1 MAVWIIGISSP
12 LWEISLSS
20 WGSKRRLQAIP
31 KNCRWWGLLYEV
43 CKTEWNAN
51 PNPPPFSNILMA
63 PVFQLFNFWM
73 EFFAEACKTDSKEL
87 TSSSFPVSS
96 PSLRPSSTHTDRLY
110 DHCKTSSP
118 TNPDP
123 VPIVDRSWFRSPP
136 KCWCQAMSRSTGTRR
151 RRRWGC
157 GTSTRSPS
165 APRITT
171 GHSRPPP

>member
-20 WGSKRRLQAIP
+20 WGSKRRLPAIP
-31 KNCRWWGLLYEV
+31 KNCRWWGLLYAV

-51 PNPPPFSNILMA
+51 PYPHPFSNILVA

-110 DHCKTSSP
+110 DHCKTVQLTLTLCRLLTDPGSGAHQSADAKLC
-118 TNPDP
+118 PDQLGRGDEGGEAVARLP
-123 VPIVDRSWFRSPP
+123 GVRVR
-136 KCWCQAMSRSTGTRR
+136 QGSRLDI
-151 RRRWGC
+151 
-157 GTSTRSPS
+157 P
-165 APRITT
+165 
-171 GHSRPPP
+171 GHLY